1 IVEAA
6 ERALPDAAPVNAG
19 NDVAETVI
27 DDDSAVDAGTLDDTA
42 QVADRRYTGQSAAP
56 CLGLVADAPI
66 PVTKMGRGGLEVLKK
81 AKLETAG
88 SAAPKKKGQA
98 KGRELNKS
106 FKKKGRKCN
115 TRARLA
121 CGSLAFT
128 PFWGHHA
135 AGQDPDYCEFLRS
148 AYCFGLKMPNDATC
162 FFVKHEEET
171 FGAVERRA
179 GGLFHKHKLV
189 MAFTEAM
196 VAEQMLFE
204 NEVVEGDTARF
215 GSNTLDTD
223 SGRLQVHE
231 GRTLVLKGR
240 RSKRWSATGLAPT
253 ASSRAMPPETVA
265 DVKPQMDQQLG
276 SGVVFAP
283 DGARAW
289 LAATRESDV
298 PVLTGVNHNKKVFTP
313 VSTLAK
319 KDLSASAT
327 KTLKRQTGA
336 QKGLARET
344 KHAFEVVGGD
354 NMAESLLG
362 HIKQSMRRSGAVRG
376 GTAGSKKKTA
386 QVLSAAALLRGPGLL
401 KLLSGYK
408 AYRGLL
414 YRKSSCRPARRVV
427 DGTRDVVAAGAAA
440 IEACST
446 GTVPVGPR
454 DAWSMERA
462 MWLQQEP
469 QP

>member
-1 IVEAA
+1 MNHVEHVLPFLRRNNPELGGFLTEEEWARVEAANWIVEAA
-6 ERALPDAAPVNAG
+6 ERALPDAAPVIAG

-66 PVTKMGRGGLEVLKK
+66 PVTKMGRGGLKVLKK

-171 FGAVERRA
+171 FGAVERRV

-231 GRTLVLKGR
+231 GRTFVLKGR

-265 DVKPQMDQQLG
+265 DVKPQMDKQLG

-319 KDLSASAT
+319 KDLS
-327 KTLKRQTGA
+327 
-336 QKGLARET
+336 
-344 KHAFEVVGGD
+344 
-354 NMAESLLG
+354 
-362 HIKQSMRRSGAVRG
+362 MR
-376 GTAGSKKKTA
+376 
-386 QVLSAAALLRGPGLL
+386 L
-401 KLLSGYK
+401 
-408 AYRGLL
+408 
-414 YRKSSCRPARRVV
+414 
-427 DGTRDVVAAGAAA
+427 
-440 IEACST
+440 
-446 GTVPVGPR
+446 
-454 DAWSMERA
+454 
-462 MWLQQEP
+462 
-469 QP
+469 